1 MGAAWVPRLIALLG
15 LLALIHSLTRPWAL
29 VRVIALRL
37 DYKPWELLE
46 QMARGKWDLVNE
58 LLRLAEEIPE
68 GARFVS
74 LFTLHI
80 AFLVI
85 ALLLGFLS
93 IIGNSAGGYASTAV
107 FSTLS
112 VAVLLYTL
120 EQAQLLSFSIG
131 SGALLSIGAAFVY
144 VLSALTARSFK

>member
-1 MGAAWVPRLIALLG
+1 
-15 LLALIHSLTRPWAL
+15 
-29 VRVIALRL
+29 
-37 DYKPWELLE
+37 
-46 QMARGKWDLVNE
+46 
-58 LLRLAEEIPE
+58 
-68 GARFVS
+68 RFVS

-93 IIGNSAGGYASTAV
+93 IIGNSASCYASTAV